1 MRFLRLMAVL
11 CAGWLV
17 SACTPQEPLPL
28 RVATNVWVG
37 YESLYLARSLG
48 LYEASNIR
56 LVEMQSASEVSR
68 AIRSKRVEAAAL
80 TLDEALNLRQS
91 GLDLRVVLVM
101 DVSDGADALVA
112 RPDTRDLQQLRG
124 KRIGVERGAVG
135 ALMLDA
141 ALDAAGLRVEDV
153 QVVTVHADEHVPA
166 WRKGRVDALV
176 TFDPMRSLLLQE
188 GGHTLFDSRRISGR
202 ILDVLV
208 VRADVL
214 PRQGEALRRLLE
226 GHFAALRH
234 MRERPADAAARMAPR
249 LGGDGVQ
256 AQQFDGLNLPGL
268 ADNRAWLA
276 GPRPR
281 LTRVAAELQ
290 ALMLNDRLLQ
300 KRMDL
305 SHLAEAGFL
314 PEGQP

>member
-1 MRFLRLMAVL
+1 MAVL

-17 SACTPQEPLPL
+17 SACAPQEPLPL

-80 TLDEALNLRQS
+80 TLDEALNLRQL

-141 ALDAAGLRVEDV
+141 ALDTAGLRVEDV
-153 QVVTVHADEHVPA
+153 QVVTVHADEHLPA
-166 WRKGRVDALV
+166 WRKGRVDAVV

-188 GGHTLFDSRRISGR
+188 GGHTLFDSRHISGR

-214 PRQGEALRRLLE
+214 PRQDKALRRLLE

-234 MRERPADAAARMAPR
+234 MREHPADAAARMAPR
-249 LGGDGVQ
+249 LGSAGVQ
-256 AQQFDGLNLPGL
+256 AQQFAGLNLPGL
-268 ADNRAWLA
+268 ADNRTWLA

-281 LTRVAAELQ
+281 LTHVAAQLQ
-290 ALMLNDRLLQ
+290 ALMLDGRLLQ

-305 SHLAEAGFL
+305 SRLAEAGFL
-314 PEGQP
+314 PEGRP